1 MMQSSVLNSPR
12 AIRVNIEIMR
22 AFVRLR
28 ELLASNADL
37 ARRLDELEQKY
48 DAQSKVVFEAI
59 RQLTA
64 PARADQHDAERQVLA
79 SGRDTLLP
87 KLLSGGLRVREAEW
101 VAVELRVREA
111 ERVAVELRAR
121 EAERVAVEAA

>member
-1 MMQSSVLNSPR
+1 MLSSALNSAR
-12 AIRVNIEIMR
+12 AIRVKIEITR

-64 PARADQHDAERQVLA
+64 PARADQNDAERQVLA

-87 KLLSGGLRVREAEW
+87 KLLSGK
-101 VAVELRVREA
+101 LRVREA
-111 ERVAVELRAR
+111 ERVAVE
-121 EAERVAVEAA
+121 EA